1 MHSLGCNRKI
11 KIMAK
16 KTLSTKEIDLI
27 TRLEF
32 EGKEIYTRKEINFF
46 CGNMEKGAYLIKK
59 LLEKKRL
66 RKIVKNTY
74 LFIPMR
80 APQGIWAG
88 NEYVIAKALING
100 AKYYIGYSSVFN
112 SYGFTEQVA
121 QMMHVVNDKYSV
133 NKTVGGIRY
142 KLIKVLSDRIYGLE
156 TRRISR
162 EDIAFASKERALL
175 DTFEFYNVKKASAI
189 LTEQLNNIDLAVFV
203 DYVGR
208 YPVQIIRRRIG
219 FFLEKLGVL
228 QKKLDKIDS
237 GQKGYSFLYDTDSKR
252 GKTNKKWRIIING

>member
-1 MHSLGCNRKI
+1 MI
-11 KIMAK
+11 E

-32 EGKEIYTRKEINFF
+32 EGKEVYTRKEIDFF
-46 CGNMEKGAYLIKK
+46 CDNTEKSAYLIKK

-66 RKIVKNTY
+66 RNIVKNIY

-80 APQGIWAG
+80 APQGRWAG
-88 NEYVIAKALING
+88 NEYVIAKALIKE
-100 AKYYIGYSSVFN
+100 AKYYVGYSSVFN

-121 QMMHVVNDKYSV
+121 QMIHVVNDKYSMS
-133 NKTVGGIRY
+133 KTVDGIKY
-142 KLIKVLSDRIYGLE
+142 KLIKVLPDRIYGLE

-162 EDIAFASKERALL
+162 DDIVFASKERALL

-189 LTEQLNNIDLAVFV
+189 LTEQLKDIDMAVFV
-203 DYVGR
+203 DHVEH

-228 QKKLDKIDS
+228 QKMLDRIDS
-237 GQKGYSFLYDTDSKR
+237 GQKGYSFLYDTDSKK

>member
-121 QMMHVVNDKYSV
+121 QMMHVVNDK
-133 NKTVGGIRY
+133 
-142 KLIKVLSDRIYGLE
+142 SDRIYGLE

>member
-1 MHSLGCNRKI
+1 MKS

-32 EGKEIYTRKEINFF
+32 EGKEVYTKEEINFF
-46 CGNMEKGAYLIKK
+46 CGNRQKGVYLIKK

-66 RKIVKNTY
+66 RKILKNAY
-74 LFIPMR
+74 LFIPMK
-80 APQGIWAG
+80 APQGRWAG

-121 QMMHVVNDKYSV
+121 QMIHVVNDKYSIKKIV
-133 NKTVGGIRY
+133 DGVRY
-142 KLIKVLSDRIYGLE
+142 RLIKVLPNRIYGLE
-156 TRRISR
+156 TRKISR
-162 EDIAFASKERALL
+162 EDVVFASKERALL
-175 DTFEFYNVKKASAI
+175 DTFEFYDMKKAFGI
-189 LTEQLNNIDLAVFV
+189 LTEQLKNIDMTVFV
-203 DYVGR
+203 NYVAR

-219 FFLEKLGVL
+219 FFLEKLGVS
-228 QKKLDKIDS
+228 QKMLNKINA
-237 GQKGYSFLYDTDSKR
+237 GQKGYSSLYDIEARTGR
-252 GKTNKKWRIIING
+252 VNKKWRIIING